1 MCLGAVGNLFFI
13 APNGLQLNEV
23 ADYTSNLIKI
33 TKL

>member
-1 MCLGAVGNLFFI
+1 MFLNDTQLTY
-13 APNGLQLNEV
+13 NGLQLNEV